1 MINIID
7 SSVSVSS
14 LNIAN
19 KDAIKFVALAGKSTY
34 KNNFDVSSYGTRCAL
49 SEDEKSIYVKTDTN
63 TLTQYSME
71 DRKKKWTS
79 LPSIR
84 STVSGWMVIYAVL

>member
-14 LNIAN
+14 LNIAD
-19 KDAIKFVALAGKSTY
+19 KDAIKFVALAGKSIY

-71 DRKKKWTS
+71 DGKKK
-79 LPSIR
+79 
-84 STVSGWMVIYAVL
+84 SGHRYRASGLQFLGGW